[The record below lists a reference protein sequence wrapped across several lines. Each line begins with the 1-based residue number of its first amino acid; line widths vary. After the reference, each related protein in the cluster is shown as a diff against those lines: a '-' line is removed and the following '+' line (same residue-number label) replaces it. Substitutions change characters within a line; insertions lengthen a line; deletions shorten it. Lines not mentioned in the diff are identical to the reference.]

1 MIKQAKKRA
10 YFPYLALAFVLML
23 AVLLTFSGAWFTD
36 SAKYEG
42 NNVSLRFG
50 TVSASISPSLSFTP
64 TELLPGNNS
73 IVRNVSITNTG
84 NVASYIRFSCDIL
97 CNGEQILIPASSGD
111 QPAITYTVNNAWTLQ
126 SDNKYFYGSVN
137 AGATV
142 VATITFSIN
151 PAFGKEFDGQSFS
164 FTLTVNYTQVA
175 NQKSTY
181 SDIVW

>member
-1 MIKQAKKRA
+1 MIKQAKRHA

-50 TVSASISPSLSFTP
+50 TVSVTVSPSLSFTP

-73 IVRNVSITNTG
+73 IVRSINITNNGT
-84 NVASYIRFSCDIL
+84 VASYIRFSCDIL
-97 CNGEQILIPASSGD
+97 SNGEQILIPASGGD
-111 QPAITYTVNNAWTLQ
+111 QPAITYTVNNAWTPQ

-151 PAFGKEFDGQSFS
+151 PALGKEFDGQSFS
-164 FTLTVNYTQVA
+164 FTLTVNSTQVA
-175 NQKSTY
+175 NQESTY